1 MLEDLPVFGVC
12 GYSGS
17 GKTTLLET
25 VVSRL
30 VQRGFQVAVVKHDVH
45 GIERDKPDKDSD
57 RLFCVGADVAV
68 HGPGETLTRFH
79 HSDDC
84 PLETTIN
91 RLVPRCDLVLL
102 EGFKNWRGRKAW
114 LLQPGE
120 PAPPAH
126 IGPCE
131 PILPRESDRAAILE
145 ATLTRFVVEQSDRT
159 PVYGCVLVGGASR
172 RMGQAKHLLTRADGT
187 GETWLHR
194 TIQILQPC
202 CQQVV
207 LAGCA
212 EIPEDLRHLPR
223 LPDSPG
229 VNGPLAGLLSAMRW
243 APRVG
248 WLLTACDMP
257 RLNTEAVRW
266 LLARRSPGV
275 WAVVP
280 RHPWS
285 GRVEP
290 LLAWY
295 DFRSRLLIESIAAT
309 NQSPGLGQVARHP
322 KIHSVPIPAA
332 LAHAWN
338 DADTPEAAAPF
349 VGNVL
354 RNVET
359 PT

>member
-1 MLEDLPVFGVC
+1 MRENLPVFGVC

-25 VVSRL
+25 VVPRL
-30 VQRGFQVAVVKHDVH
+30 DQRGLQVVVVKHDVH
-45 GIERDKPDKDSD
+45 GIECDKPAKDSD

-68 HGPGETLTRFH
+68 HGPREMLARFH
-79 HSDDC
+79 HTEDW
-84 PLETTIN
+84 PLEATIEH
-91 RLVPRCDLVLL
+91 LVPRCDLVLL
-102 EGFKNWRGRKAW
+102 EGFKHWRGRKAW

-120 PAPPAH
+120 SAPPAH

-131 PILPRESDRAAILE
+131 PILPREADRPAILE
-145 ATLTRFVVEQSDRT
+145 AALTRFVIEHSERT

-172 RMGQAKHLLTRADGT
+172 RMGRTKHLLTRADGS

-194 TIQILQPC
+194 TIHILQPY

-207 LAGCA
+207 LAGSA
-212 EIPEDLRHLPR
+212 EIPEDLRRLPH

-229 VNGPLAGLLSAMRW
+229 VSGPLAGLLPAMRW

-257 RLNTEAVRW
+257 GLNTEAARW
-266 LLARRSPGV
+266 LLAGRSPGV

-280 RHPWS
+280 QHPWS

-295 DFRSRLLIESIAAT
+295 DFRSRPLLESIAAT
-309 NQSPGLGQVARHP
+309 DQNPGLCRVVRHP
-322 KIHSVPIPAA
+322 KVRSVPIPTAFA
-332 LAHAWN
+332 DAWN
-338 DADTPEAAAPF
+338 DADTPQAAAPF

-354 RNVET
+354 GNVET
-359 PT
+359 PN